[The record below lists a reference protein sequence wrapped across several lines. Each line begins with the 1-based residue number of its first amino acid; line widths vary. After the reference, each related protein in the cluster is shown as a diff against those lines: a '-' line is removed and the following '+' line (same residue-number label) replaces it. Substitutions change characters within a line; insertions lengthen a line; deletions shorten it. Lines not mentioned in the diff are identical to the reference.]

1 MSSDAGTTRGW
12 GRRAKVFLSPSQ
24 KYEIYVR
31 LMREEVTVGAAASE
45 AGAGPLHDREAAAG
59 RQARRPGRAVGLG
72 ARARRASRLVM
83 SSLSRPGPR
92 STA

>member
-1 MSSDAGTTRGW
+1 MSSDADTTRGW
-12 GRRAKVFLSPSQ
+12 GRRAKVFLSPWQ

-31 LMREEVTVGAAASE
+31 LMREEVTVGAAATE
-45 AGAGPLHDREAAAG
+45 AGVDRPYDREAAAG
-59 RQARRPGRAVGLG
+59 RQARRLGRACGLG
-72 ARARRASRLVM
+72 VRVRLASRLVM